1 MYERKVLMGFIRAH
15 ILHHAIQE
23 SGIYGTWMMD
33 ELREHGYEISPG
45 TLYPI
50 LHEMEKDGVMK
61 SERINVGGRI
71 RKIYRATDEGEVV
84 LGRLRKFISELS
96 DEVVG

>member
-15 ILHHAIQE
+15 ILHHAVSE
-23 SGIYGTWMMD
+23 DGIYGAWMMD

-50 LHEMEKDGVMK
+50 LHEMERDGVLG
-61 SERINVGGRI
+61 SRRINVGGKI
-71 RKIYRATDEGEVV
+71 RKVYRATDEGIVV
-84 LGRLRKFISELS
+84 LKRLKKFISELS
-96 DEVVG
+96 REVIG

>member
-15 ILHHAIQE
+15 ILHHAVQE
-23 SGIYGTWMMD
+23 NGIYGTWMMD

-50 LHEMEKDGVMK
+50 LHEMERDGVLHAEK
-61 SERINVGGRI
+61 VNVRGKI
-71 RKIYRATDEGEVV
+71 RKIYRATDEGKVV

-96 DEVVG
+96 HEVLG